1 MLPFLEDRFIT
12 VRMNPGQWKYTLLR
26 VPVCSSALAD
36 ELTIKAT
43 SSQRQSGGDLTH
55 TIER

>member
-1 MLPFLEDRFIT
+1 MKDRFIV
-12 VRMNPGQWKYTLLR
+12 VRMNPGQWKYTLLL
-26 VPVCSSALAD
+26 VPVCSSAVAD

-43 SSQRQSGGDLTH
+43 SSQRQSGGDLTY

>member
-1 MLPFLEDRFIT
+1 
-12 VRMNPGQWKYTLLR
+12 MNPGQWKYTLLL
-26 VPVCSSALAD
+26 VCSSAVAD
-36 ELTIKAT
+36 ELTIKAM